1 MFVLHIRPFPQSA
14 ESQQIFEII
23 GGHVSKWARQM
34 SQPSGGS
41 CTSYTCVL
49 STHCLKNSTGLSKE
63 QQLVWGYQRT
73 QTRKFYLLDHIIYQA
88 SEAESCFHGYLWVFP
103 QWLLVW
109 FTEAFLFPQCTHCA
123 GGNRNDT
130 SEWVIGVEE
139 SKTYKGTSPRQTP
152 QAKPLTRTLLER
164 GRQRPAKGSTIFMSS

>member
-1 MFVLHIRPFPQSA
+1 MFVLHIRAFPQSA

-23 GGHVSKWARQM
+23 GGHMSKWARQM

-41 CTSYTCVL
+41 CTSYTRLL
-49 STHCLKNSTGLSKE
+49 STHSLKNSTGLSKE
-63 QQLVWGYQRT
+63 QQLVWGYQRA
-73 QTRKFYLLDHIIYQA
+73 QTKKFYFLDHIIYQA
-88 SEAESCFHGYLWVFP
+88 SEAESCFHGYLWVFCHC
-103 QWLLVW
+103 LLVW
-109 FTEAFLFPQCTHCA
+109 FTEPFLFPRCTHCT

-130 SEWVIGVEE
+130 LECVIGVEE
-139 SKTYKGTSPRQTP
+139 NKTCKGTLPRQTP